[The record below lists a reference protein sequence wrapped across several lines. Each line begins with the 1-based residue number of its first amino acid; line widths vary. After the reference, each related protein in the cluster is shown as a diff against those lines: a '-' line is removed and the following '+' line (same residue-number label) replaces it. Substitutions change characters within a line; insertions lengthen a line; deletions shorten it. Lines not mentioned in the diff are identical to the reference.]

1 MRTWKTHCWRY
12 AFTISITRSLAD
24 DTTTGFNL
32 VQELI
37 FSDGTTWLA
46 RIPIPDNAFLPDEC
60 LLSYVA
66 VLKYVKQNSRIP
78 VPQIYH
84 HALQSDLGNP
94 TGSSYIFME
103 RLPGHEL
110 PTLEP
115 DEHDDGD
122 GSWEEPSA
130 EALRITRRV
139 HEQLT
144 DIFIDLGRHELTKY
158 GHSRQC

>member
-1 MRTWKTHCWRY
+1 MPPWKTHCGRY
-12 AFTISITRSLAD
+12 AFTVSITRSPAD
-24 DTTTGFNL
+24 HTTTGFNVL
-32 VQELI
+32 QELI
-37 FSDGTTWLA
+37 FSDGTVWLA
-46 RIPIPDNAFLPDEC
+46 RIPIPDNGFLPDEC

-78 VPQIYH
+78 VPQVYH
-84 HALQSDLGNP
+84 HALQSDQSNP

-115 DEHDDGD
+115 GEHEDSDD
-122 GSWEEPSA
+122 SWEAPSP

-144 DIFIDLGRHELTKY
+144 DIIIELGTCSKV
-158 GHSRQC
+158 GNADI